1 MTPTRWSR
9 VGELFHAALEQPD
22 EERMHWVCSACAGDA
37 ELRAEVLSLLGS
49 DAVAGEG
56 FIEKRMQPAVASLLQ
71 PDGQPVVRVGPYRLV
86 RELGRGGM
94 GTVYLAER
102 DDEEYQAQVAI

>member
-1 MTPTRWSR
+1 MTPENWAK
-9 VGELFHAALEQPD
+9 VGELFHAALERPQ
-22 EERMHWVCSACAGDA
+22 EQRKQWVESACAGDV

-49 DAVAGEG
+49 DAIAGEG
-56 FIEKRMQPAVASLLQ
+56 FIEKRIQPAVTSMLQ
-71 PDGQPVVRVGPYRLV
+71 QNGAAAALVRVGPYRLV

-102 DDEEYQAQVAI
+102 DDDE